1 MKRTEDGYANQQ
13 SRGCPHCL
21 DAFALIRGS
30 AQYNSKSAIK
40 LPVTRN
46 NVDNSTPP
54 ITRYKSRARIASS
67 KNGPSPGQLITTSTS
82 REELNRVP
90 RLNPKSAISG
100 CAAAGST

>member
-13 SRGCPHCL
+13 SRWCAHGL
-21 DAFALIRGS
+21 DALALIRGS
-30 AQYNSKSAIK
+30 AQYNSKSATK
-40 LPVTRN
+40 FPVIRN
-46 NVDNSTPP
+46 SVDNSTPP
-54 ITRYKSRARIASS
+54 ITTYKSRARIASS

-82 REELNRVP
+82 REALNREP